1 MSTPVTFSLKVT
13 LYTSVWLSV
22 FSAAGLYLSI
32 DASVGAVASAGTV
45 LTVYVWSVP
54 EVGTMLVSG
63 FFAISSMPWP
73 GETRSRLYVP
83 SCVVTLM
90 NLRCR

>member
-1 MSTPVTFSLKVT
+1 MDVTGLAVVAVLLVLPEDRTKSSVSTPVTFSLKVT

-54 EVGTMLVSG
+54 VVGV
-63 FFAISSMPWP
+63 
-73 GETRSRLYVP
+73 VP
-83 SCVVTLM
+83 C
-90 NLRCR
+90 

>member
-1 MSTPVTFSLKVT
+1 MNCPESVPVLPGDNVKSVVSTPVTFSLKVT

-54 EVGTMLVSG
+54 VVGVVPVRGLAAAS
-63 FFAISSMPWP
+63 AMP
-73 GETRSRLYVP
+73 
-83 SCVVTLM
+83 
-90 NLRCR
+90 